1 MSVFLSVRHGRSL
14 ELARVHVVIK
24 TRLRHVE
31 MIDEQII
38 QILKNLKPP
47 KNWRKG
53 LTKAMSKILGE
64 RNLTERIEE
73 IKNIIQRMD
82 TRWDRGFFT
91 SEDDYVQQ
99 RIRLQMEL
107 EQLTPVPDNELQ
119 QAVDMLENFT
129 AHWERL
135 EGDDESRHDLVK
147 LIVHRVYVVDEKVV
161 AMTLHSNYHLVL
173 NHKTNR
179 PTEFTVDPIGYTYGS
194 DGVGHSRVKLWW

>member
-1 MSVFLSVRHGRSL
+1 MS
-14 ELARVHVVIK
+14 E
-24 TRLRHVE
+24 
-31 MIDEQII
+31 
-38 QILKNLKPP
+38 
-47 KNWRKG
+47 
-53 LTKAMSKILGE
+53 ILGE
-64 RNLTERIEE
+64 RNLEGRIEE

-82 TRWDRGFFT
+82 TRWDHGFFT

-147 LIVHRVYVVDEKVV
+147 LIVHRVYVVNEKVV

-173 NHKTNR
+173 NHKTNG
-179 PTEFTVDPIGYTYGS
+179 PTEFLVDPLGFTCGS
-194 DGVGHSRVKLWW
+194 DGGRPLTWIK